1 MEHMEGHLEIVI
13 TQSYFIIDLGKFIG
27 KESLKKL
34 WSKVI
39 LVKTQKIQIGFIKRW
54 DFKK

>member
-13 TQSYFIIDLGKFIG
+13 TQSHFIIDLGRFIG

-54 DFKK
+54 DLKK

>member
-13 TQSYFIIDLGKFIG
+13 TQSHFIIDLGRFIG

>member
-13 TQSYFIIDLGKFIG
+13 TKSHFIIDLGRFIG